1 MSRIWCRHCRR
12 LLGPVSLAGM
22 SATLIALTGCAYL
35 YVALEQASKGNW
47 PMTVCYL
54 GYAFANVGLYLMAK

>member
-1 MSRIWCRHCRR
+1 
-12 LLGPVSLAGM
+12 M